1 MSNPSNYFY
10 DGQIRRFISQF
21 IRMVSNFYVEF
32 GADSNGVTSLQRV
45 PVMYGDPSRQVAQ
58 IIRNNSENTI
68 NAVPAM
74 AVYINAL
81 TYDQTRLQDPTL
93 VQTMQIRQRQF
104 DPVTG
109 TYSANQGEAYT
120 VERLMP
126 SPYKLT
132 LKMDIW
138 TSNTE
143 QKLQLIEQLSV
154 LFNPA
159 MEMQSTDNYIDWT
172 SLSYVLLTD
181 ITWSS
186 RTVPTGG
193 EEPIDVATMTFD
205 LPIWLSTSIKV
216 KKMGVIQTVITNM
229 QDLDTLQSLGQTIVS
244 ILGYSVLL
252 STSDSGNTLQLLNS
266 TDVTTN
272 DAFNNDT
279 VISGTRQSWAPLLD
293 RYGKF
298 ISGSSQIR
306 LTQSNGSEIIGTV
319 ANHPTDP
326 SLLIYSPFTNTTPAN
341 TLNAI
346 NAIIDPRNVNVGSYL
361 TSPATGTRYLI
372 INDIGDFDNPEGA
385 LAWRGRDN
393 QDLVAHANDI
403 IQYNGQHWSVVF
415 DSQTTNTLQYLTNL
429 TTGIQYKWQNNQWTK
444 SYDGVYPEGAWNL
457 SI

>member
-1 MSNPSNYFY
+1 
-10 DGQIRRFISQF
+10 
-21 IRMVSNFYVEF
+21 
-32 GADSNGVTSLQRV
+32 
-45 PVMYGDPSRQVAQ
+45 
-58 IIRNNSENTI
+58 
-68 NAVPAM
+68 
-74 AVYINAL
+74 
-81 TYDQTRLQDPTL
+81 
-93 VQTMQIRQRQF
+93 
-104 DPVTG
+104 
-109 TYSANQGEAYT
+109 
-120 VERLMP
+120 
-126 SPYKLT
+126 LT